1 MITLLLAAAM
11 TAVPCDSTSVAADD
25 TIAAKDRLKAEAYR
39 AKREIDKILDMR
51 DSRARSRIDTS
62 YLERTPQRLRF
73 KLTLNASG
81 SDIRTQGVNA
91 AGNFNTEME
100 AQSKYTVSL
109 SVSYRGLSLSV
120 AMNPAHLAGEKKD
133 YELNMNAYG
142 NKFGADVIF
151 HSAKTFEGS
160 MHTSHGDIG
169 IPAGMIS
176 QDMLTLNAYYAF
188 NGRRFSYPAA
198 FSQSWMQKR
207 SCGSLMLG
215 ASFMGGVLKA
225 RHDDIIDNPESRLS
239 MACAGLGVGYGYNL
253 VLRHGWLIHLSA
265 LPELVVYSRSRL
277 TTGDSRTKM
286 PYRFPNIIAVG
297 RMAVVRHFDRYFAGI
312 TAVVNTSQLGDR
324 DELQLNI
331 TKWRAR
337 MFVGIK
343 I

>member
-1 MITLLLAAAM
+1 MITLLLAAAII
-11 TAVPCDSTSVAADD
+11 AAPDDSASVVADD
-25 TIAAKDRLKAEAYR
+25 TIVVKERPGIETFR

-81 SDIRTQGVNA
+81 SDIDTRGTGA
-91 AGNFNTEME
+91 DGKFRTEMK
-100 AQSKYTVSL
+100 AQNKYTVSL
-109 SVSYRGLSLSV
+109 SASYRGLSLSV

-160 MHTSHGDIG
+160 MHTSRGDID

-215 ASFMGGVLKA
+215 ASFMGGVLRA
-225 RHDDIIDNPESRLS
+225 RHEDVIGNPESRLGIL
-239 MACAGLGVGYGYNL
+239 CVGLGVGYGYNL

-265 LPELVVYSRSRL
+265 LPEIVVYSRSRL

-297 RMAVVRHFDRYFAGI
+297 RMAVVRHFGRYFAGI

>member
-1 MITLLLAAAM
+1 M
-11 TAVPCDSTSVAADD
+11 TAVPCDSTSVDADD

-73 KLTLNASG
+73 RLTFNASG
-81 SDIRTQGVNA
+81 SDIDTRGVNA
-91 AGNFNTEME
+91 DGKFSTEMR
-100 AQSKYTVSL
+100 AQNKYTVSL
-109 SVSYRGLSLSV
+109 SASYRGLSLSV
-120 AMNPAHLAGEKKD
+120 ALNPAHLAGKKKD

-142 NKFGADVIF
+142 NRLGADVIF
-151 HSAKTFEGS
+151 HSSKTFEGS
-160 MHTSHGDIG
+160 VHTSHGDTG

-176 QDMLTLNAYYAF
+176 QNMLTLNAYYAL

-198 FSQSWMQKR
+198 FSQSWLQKR
-207 SCGSLMLG
+207 SCGSLMFG
-215 ASFMGGVLKA
+215 VSFMGGVLKV
-225 RHDDIIDNPESRLS
+225 RHDDVIGNPESRLS
-239 MACAGLGVGYGYNL
+239 IACAGIGVGYGYNL

-265 LPELVVYSRSRL
+265 LPELVVYSRCRITSA
-277 TTGDSRTKM
+277 GSRTKM

-297 RMAVVRHFDRYFAGI
+297 RMAVVRHFGRYFAGF
-312 TAVVNTSQLGDR
+312 TTVVNTSQLGDR
-324 DELQLNI
+324 DILLLSN

-337 MFVGIK
+337 MFFGIK